1 MIDINKIMDIE
12 DIKDYINTLELML
25 KEGEIHLNSKQI
37 AELTNKTHKRV
48 IEDIEH
54 EMNKLATLDKS
65 LLYDEPSGTP
75 IFKLSN
81 YVDEQNKERKLY
93 ILNKNGIYQI
103 LARYSPFVRRIII
116 SRIDFLETVARLGG
130 RDLSLEDVFD
140 LHRMIKPILYYIY
153 DIYSRLSIGEEE
165 DTPLY
170 NHLIEERDRW
180 MSIFKDEDKF
190 KEWLENLHK
199 HYQDVDIWSQL
210 LNKD

>member
-1 MIDINKIMDIE
+1 MIDINKIRDIAE
-12 DIKDYINTLELML
+12 IKDYISTLELML

-37 AELTNKTHKRV
+37 AELTNKSHKRV
-48 IEDIEH
+48 IEDIEQ

-65 LLYDEPSGTP
+65 LLYDEVSGSP
-75 IFKLSN
+75 IFRLSK
-81 YVDEQNKERKLY
+81 YRDEQNKDRKLY

-103 LARYSPFVRRIII
+103 LARYSPFVRRVII

-130 RDLSLEDVFD
+130 RELSLDDVFN
-140 LHRMIKPILYYIY
+140 LHRIIKPILYYIY

-165 DTPLY
+165 NTPLY
-170 NHLIEERDRW
+170 NHLIEERDKW
-180 MSIFKDEDKF
+180 MGIFKDEDKF
-190 KEWLENLHK
+190 KEWLENLHT